1 MVLNSEEMLE
11 GCTWCRR
18 KERRVT
24 RNSSQDDDV
33 NADLDQHLLWAPACS
48 SGLHSR
54 RTVVG
59 TGGESVQ
66 CHCRGPALNLDSNII
81 AREGGGPK
89 PRYSRGD
96 IHTYAVVSY
105 SSVSDAGSE
114 CSSVLARYG
123 T

>member
-11 GCTWCRR
+11 GCTWCRG
-18 KERRVT
+18 KERKVA

-33 NADLDQHLLWAPACS
+33 NADVDQHLLWAPACS
-48 SGLHSR
+48 IELHSR

-59 TGGESVQ
+59 TSGESVQ

-81 AREGGGPK
+81 AREGGPRH
-89 PRYSRGD
+89 RYSRD
-96 IHTYAVVSY
+96 DTHTHAVVSC
-105 SSVSDAGSE
+105 SSVPDAVSE

-123 T
+123 S